1 MTEDDA
7 ALARNDPEELLQLAV
22 AIALDPPEDTHPG
35 HAERILRTLATHV
48 HPNVRGNA
56 ILGFGHLARTAGII
70 WKPKDV
76 RAFVEAGL
84 ADPDAYVR
92 GQAEAASDDLRHFLK
107 WNLRKPRKV

>member
-7 ALARNDPEELLQLAV
+7 ALARNDPEELWQLAI
-22 AIALDPPEDTHPG
+22 AIALNPPEDTHPG
-35 HAERILRTLATHV
+35 HAERVLRTLATHA

-84 ADPDAYVR
+84 ADENDYVS
-92 GQAEAASDDLRHFLK
+92 GQAEAAADDLRHFLK
-107 WNLRKPRKV
+107 WSLKRPKRR